1 MREERKAKLHVGL
14 ESLEKK
20 ERRKRN
26 KTPNRVRVNAYKK
39 YRLFK
44 DKIQTQI
51 EDRLLGFT
59 SQLYTMEAR
68 IQEMEKKNQST
79 Q

>member
-1 MREERKAKLHVGL
+1 MREERKAKLHVEL
-14 ESLEKK
+14 ESLGKK
-20 ERRKRN
+20 ERRERK

-39 YRLFK
+39 FRLFK

-51 EDRLLGFT
+51 EDRLLGFK

-68 IQEMEKKNQST
+68 IQEMEKKNQ
-79 Q
+79 